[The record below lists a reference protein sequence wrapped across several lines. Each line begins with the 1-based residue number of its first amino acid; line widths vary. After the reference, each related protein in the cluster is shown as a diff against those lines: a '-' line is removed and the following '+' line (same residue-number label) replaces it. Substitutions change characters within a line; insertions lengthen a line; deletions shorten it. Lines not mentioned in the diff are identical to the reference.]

1 MENIPKIWK
10 MAKDGVYQTYFMIL
24 WKWNASGNVNGVT
37 LPSLRYFNSFPAIVE
52 GGRGAADWP
61 LGSANTHLNA
71 QLKRESIEDFSNKVL
86 PSFWKP
92 SFSINVQDVQILS
105 GDYFQPS
112 WIDALPRYHCIM
124 MRVDVAFY
132 PVSCFAL
139 RRVVDSGGWWFTAY
153 F

>member
-1 MENIPKIWK
+1 MENIPQIWK
-10 MAKDGVYQTYFMIL
+10 IARFPDFDGFWTFL

-37 LPSLRYFNSFPAIVE
+37 LPSLRYFNSFQAFVE

>member
-1 MENIPKIWK
+1 MENIPQIWK
-10 MAKDGVYQTYFMIL
+10 IARCLFPDFLTVFERFL

-37 LPSLRYFNSFPAIVE
+37 LPSLRYFNSFPAFVE

-132 PVSCFAL
+132 PVYL
-139 RRVVDSGGWWFTAY
+139 VLPWDG
-153 F
+153 